1 MGRERT
7 RDRKNFNGQRVVC
20 YMGRINKNKNHR
32 KNLNAMREKLIQ
44 AIVDFLGD
52 EISEFTKQDFIEL
65 AKESDEA
72 LLDRVIHILWW
83 YHNEYNNN

>member
-1 MGRERT
+1 
-7 RDRKNFNGQRVVC
+7 
-20 YMGRINKNKNHR
+20 
-32 KNLNAMREKLIQ
+32 MREKLIQ
-44 AIVDFLGD
+44 AIVDFSGD

-72 LLDRVIHILWW
+72 LLDRVISILWW